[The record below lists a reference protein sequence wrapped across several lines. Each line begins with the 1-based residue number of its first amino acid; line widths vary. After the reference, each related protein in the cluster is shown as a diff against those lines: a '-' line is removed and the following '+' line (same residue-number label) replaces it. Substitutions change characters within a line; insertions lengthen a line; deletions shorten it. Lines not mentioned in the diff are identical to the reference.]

1 MGVFSVCS
9 AGAAGWA
16 AGAGMLS
23 FLDFFALKAEAS
35 YMRVHGQKRGTAA
48 KKAVCYNRRSFSS
61 CNPGWAGNFQNQAG
75 RSPADGNGNRRK
87 ARLVID
93 IFYYSPIWLKIQAVS
108 TFFPCFFRE
117 RRAVLGE
124 RGTERWNRRVQG
136 REQKRD
142 NEQFTP
148 GATDKPHTVWCGA
161 CHLYNA
167 NGGHKKSPRT
177 EVRGEQ
183 T

>member
-75 RSPADGNGNRRK
+75 RSPADGNGHRRK
-87 ARLVID
+87 SRLAID
-93 IFYYSPIWLKIQAVS
+93 IFYYSPI
-108 TFFPCFFRE
+108 
-117 RRAVLGE
+117 
-124 RGTERWNRRVQG
+124 
-136 REQKRD
+136 
-142 NEQFTP
+142 
-148 GATDKPHTVWCGA
+148 
-161 CHLYNA
+161 
-167 NGGHKKSPRT
+167 
-177 EVRGEQ
+177 
-183 T
+183 

>member
-75 RSPADGNGNRRK
+75 RIPSEEPGNRRK
-87 ARLVID
+87 AHLVID
-93 IFYYSPIWLKIQAVS
+93 IFHYSPICLRIQAFS
-108 TFFPCFFRE
+108 TFFPCFFGK
-117 RRAVLGE
+117 RRVVF
-124 RGTERWNRRVQG
+124 RGTRARDILSG
-136 REQKRD
+136 RSGTAPINTR
-142 NEQFTP
+142 TP
-148 GATDKPHTVWCGA
+148 HR
-161 CHLYNA
+161 
-167 NGGHKKSPRT
+167 S
-177 EVRGEQ
+177 VRGLLVVQRRGLLFVQRSGICHWYTANERA
-183 T
+183 